1 MNIKDNEEKR
11 AGKLFY
17 VILALL
23 LVGVPLGFWKVVSMH
38 SYSVKQEIVDT
49 FMKGAL
55 ERDNYQFITVKA
67 WHYVTG
73 AETGISTGYGGHS
86 IAFIAAA
93 AGRGKFEGK
102 FYLGIFSVD
111 QRIFYGDKSVLSR
124 GVNCDDAT
132 EISIKEL
139 EDLIVK
145 GRQAPVIQ
153 RIITRDH
160 CQMSGMIEDDTDV
173 GGNIRQG
180 ARLAY
185 NDQ

>member
-1 MNIKDNEEKR
+1 MNIKDNEDKR
-11 AGKLFY
+11 HGKLFY
-17 VILALL
+17 VILTL
-23 LVGVPLGFWKVVSMH
+23 LVIGLPLGLWKVVSMH
-38 SYSVKQEIVDT
+38 AYNSKQEIVDT
-49 FMKGAL
+49 FIKGTL
-55 ERDNYQFITVKA
+55 ERDNYQYVTVKA

-86 IAFIAAA
+86 IAFITAA
-93 AGRGKFEGK
+93 AGRDKFEGK
-102 FYLGIFSVD
+102 FYIGIFSVD

-132 EISIKEL
+132 EISAKEL

-153 RIITRDH
+153 RIIKRDH

-185 NDQ
+185 HDQ